1 MMKRFAL
8 LLVCASLV
16 GMPGGPA
23 LAAPDG
29 KPSAGEMTADLVVA
43 RPVGVAVTAIGA
55 AVFLVSLPFT
65 LIAGDTG
72 QAADTL
78 VKGPAKETFVRC
90 LGCRMSGRHQTPQ

>member
-16 GMPGGPA
+16 GMPGAPA

-43 RPVGVAVTAIGA
+43 RPVGVAVTKLGKR
-55 AVFLVSLPFT
+55 LGP
-65 LIAGDTG
+65 GRG
-72 QAADTL
+72 QFFAFPGTT
-78 VKGPAKETFVRC
+78 PA
-90 LGCRMSGRHQTPQ
+90 